1 MKELENKVSSIMT
14 FPVATVH
21 PDQPLVDIK
30 HIYEKADFHH
40 HIPVVKDGQL
50 VGMVSLV
57 DFMRAVHLAGLDDQ
71 EPVYQQGKV
80 SEIMSLKPINVKDT
94 SSIREC
100 IALFSSGTFHA
111 LPVTNQGNLC
121 GIVSTTDILRFVL
134 QHA

>member
-1 MKELENKVSSIMT
+1 MKELENKVSSIMS
-14 FPVATVH
+14 FPVDTVH

-30 HIYEKADFHH
+30 HIYEKTAFHH
-40 HIPVVKDGQL
+40 HIPVVKDGKL

-80 SEIMSLKPINVKDT
+80 SGIMSLQPISIEHT

-100 IALFSSGTFHA
+100 IGLFSDGTFHA

-134 QHA
+134 KHA